1 MANIEIYTKDFCPF
15 CAHAKSLLDSMN
27 LDYSEYELTFDADKE
42 AEMIARSQ
50 AFTVPQIFVDDQL
63 VGGCDD
69 LYARVEDGS
78 FETLLNPVPVEHNIK
93 LEIANHV

>member
-1 MANIEIYTKDFCPF
+1 
-15 CAHAKSLLDSMN
+15 MN

-42 AEMIARSQ
+42 AEMIARSR

-63 VGGCDD
+63 VGGCGD
-69 LYARVEDGS
+69 LYTRVEDGS
-78 FETLLNPVPVEHNIK
+78 FETLLNPLTVEHNIK

>member
-15 CAHAKSLLDSMN
+15 CAHAKTLLDAMN
-27 LDYSEYELTFDADKE
+27 LEYSEYELTSDADKE
-42 AEMIARSQ
+42 AEMITRSQ

-78 FETLLNPVPVEHNIK
+78 FDTLLNPLSVENNTK

>member
-15 CAHAKSLLDSMN
+15 CAHAKSLLDAMN
-27 LDYSEYELTFDADKE
+27 LDYNEYELTFDAEKE

-50 AFTVPQIFVDDQL
+50 AFTVPQIFVDGQL
-63 VGGCDD
+63 VGGCDE
-69 LYARVEDGS
+69 LYTRVEDGS
-78 FETLLNPVPVEHNIK
+78 FDTLLNPLPVENNTK

>member
-15 CAHAKSLLDSMN
+15 CAHAKSLLDAMN
-27 LDYSEYELTFDADKE
+27 LDCNEYELTFDADKE

-50 AFTVPQIFVDDQL
+50 AFAVPQIFVDGQL
-63 VGGCDD
+63 VGGCDE

-78 FETLLNPVPVEHNIK
+78 FETLLNPLTVEHNIK

>member
-15 CAHAKSLLDSMN
+15 CAHAKSLFDAMN
-27 LDYSEYELTFDADKE
+27 LDYNEYELTFDADKE

-63 VGGCDD
+63 VGGCDE

-78 FETLLNPVPVEHNIK
+78 FEILLNPLSVKHNTK
-93 LEIANHV
+93 LEIVNHV